1 MMKKIILSTLLI
13 SFFSQASNIDE
24 QNEWYL
30 AKNGMYIIRDSINDG
45 LVATL
50 ETSRDGMLNIYIQYL
65 DVDDCKNKDGMSSS
79 HDPLYV
85 NGTLVKFAQACNND
99 WRTFYPISM
108 EGSNYI
114 IREFMRKSNVE
125 IMTYDK
131 SFKALF
137 SAKGFTKIYNE
148 KQKITT
154 IEKNAI

>member
-1 MMKKIILSTLLI
+1 MNKIILSTLLL
-13 SFFSQASNIDE
+13 SFFSQASIIDE

-45 LVATL
+45 LIATL
-50 ETSRDGMLNIYIQYL
+50 EKSRDGMLNIYIQY
-65 DVDDCKNKDGMSSS
+65 VDIDGCRDKNGVSSS
-79 HDPLYV
+79 HDPLYI

-108 EGSNYI
+108 EGTNHI

-125 IMTYDK
+125 VMTYDK

-148 KQKITT
+148 KQKEIT
-154 IEKNAI
+154 IERNAI